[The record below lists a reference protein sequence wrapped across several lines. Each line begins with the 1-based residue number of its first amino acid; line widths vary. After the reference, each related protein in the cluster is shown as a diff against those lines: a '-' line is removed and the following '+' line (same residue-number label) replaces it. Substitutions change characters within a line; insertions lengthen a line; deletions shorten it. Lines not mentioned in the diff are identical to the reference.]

1 MQNLIMATHNLN
13 KVEEAR
19 SILTDKSLLS
29 LSDISY
35 TDEIVESG
43 DTLFENALIKVKAI
57 FKSTGSAC
65 IADDTGLEV
74 HALSGDPGVYSA
86 RYAGENAT
94 SEENIS
100 KLLSELNG
108 VADRS
113 ATFRTI
119 LAYMNDFGQ
128 FRFFEGSIDGHITE
142 KPAGDNGFGY
152 DPVFIPE
159 GYDKTFAELPQ
170 LIKNEISHRR
180 KAFEEFQL
188 FFKIAQA
195 V

>member
-1 MQNLIMATHNLN
+1 MATHNLN

-29 LSDISY
+29 LADISY

-128 FRFFEGSIDGHITE
+128 FRFFEGSIDGHIAE